1 MDPNLEAQVYIDGSI
16 VPASQA
22 RVNVSQRAFTS
33 GDGIF
38 ETLKVV
44 RGEPFALTRHLK
56 RLSEG
61 ARRMRIELPHL
72 ADLAGQVRETVS
84 ANSARTGP
92 GARFRIT
99 VSAGESAGT
108 PARGDGPPTIVMTCD
123 PLAAPP
129 ESMAA
134 ITVPWPVNERG
145 FFTGVKTTS
154 YAENYGVLLLAR
166 TQGADEAIQGDSR
179 GRISEGTT
187 SNVVV
192 EHEGALVT
200 PNLETGCLPGV
211 TRDLLIEWDLVV
223 ERNLPMTH
231 LAQASEVLLSSS
243 TRDLVPVR
251 SMDSRELPAPGPLGS
266 KTAAE
271 FVERA
276 LSNLDP

>member
-1 MDPNLEAQVYIDGSI
+1 MDPTREAQVFIDGKI
-16 VPASQA
+16 MPASQA
-22 RVNVSQRAFTS
+22 KVNVSQRAFTS

-38 ETLKVV
+38 ETLKVIQ
-44 RGEPFALTRHLK
+44 GEPFALTRHLK

-84 ANSARTGP
+84 ANSERTGP
-92 GARFRIT
+92 DARFRIT
-99 VSAGESAGT
+99 VSAGESVGT

-123 PLAAPP
+123 PLASPP
-129 ESMAA
+129 ESTVA

-154 YAENYGVLLLAR
+154 YAENYGILLLAQ

-223 ERNLPMTH
+223 EHNLPMTH

-251 SMDSRELPAPGPLGS
+251 SMDGRELPAPGPLGS
-266 KTAAE
+266 SAVAE